1 MHINIPSYINVHE
14 YTSILI
20 TFSLFLTLA
29 NKAAQLSRAS
39 QDRYQAGCEAN
50 RQALAQTWWDR
61 GEHKSAM
68 LVMENHCEVVVI

>member
-29 NKAAQLSRAS
+29 NKAAQLSPCI
-39 QDRYQAGCEAN
+39 AG
-50 RQALAQTWWDR
+50 QVSSGL
-61 GEHKSAM
+61 
-68 LVMENHCEVVVI
+68 